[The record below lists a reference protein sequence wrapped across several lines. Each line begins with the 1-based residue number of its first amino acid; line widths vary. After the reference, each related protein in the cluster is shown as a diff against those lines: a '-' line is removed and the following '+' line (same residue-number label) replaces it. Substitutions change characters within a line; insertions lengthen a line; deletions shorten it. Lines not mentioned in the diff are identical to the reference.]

1 MSINFFGK
9 NSQVQNYDYNFNLD
23 LTGFSANDVLP
34 DDSFEAFLDELSG
47 ESVLMQDVGTFPT
60 NTLSVP
66 DRLVPFYNKPLIK
79 SPISQNPISQIPISK
94 KQDVKNF
101 QPPRGFS
108 AQPNNTFELRKLSVL
123 TAKFTLFHLRELNES
138 LLKLKNSAPTGNVK
152 NTISNL
158 NTQVF
163 VMTGVMQNIIRQLSN
178 NQNASVQLQ
187 NQPNQNRNFCVQLA
201 HSNEHADAAIKGMI
215 KLKRMQN
222 IPNISR
228 QLTILILTMQNII
241 STLSGFNKLC

>member
-47 ESVLMQDVGTFPT
+47 ESVLMQDVGTFST

-66 DRLVPFYNKPLIK
+66 DRLVPFYNKPLIN
-79 SPISQNPISQIPISK
+79 NPISQIPISK
-94 KQDVKNF
+94 KQDVKNP
-101 QPPRGFS
+101 QTPRGFS

>member
-9 NSQVQNYDYNFNLD
+9 NSQAQNYDYNFNLD
-23 LTGFSANDVLP
+23 LSNFSANDVFP
-34 DDSFEAFLDELSG
+34 DDSFVAFLDELSG
-47 ESVLMQDVGTFPT
+47 ESVLMQDVGTFST

-66 DRLVPFYNKPLIK
+66 DRLEPFYNKPLIN
-79 SPISQNPISQIPISK
+79 SPIPQIPISK
-94 KQDVKNF
+94 KQDVKNP
-101 QPPRGFS
+101 QIPRGFS

-123 TAKFTLFHLRELNES
+123 TARFTLFHLRQLNES
-138 LLKLKNSAPTGNVK
+138 LLKLKNSAPNGNVK

-163 VMTGVMQNIIRQLSN
+163 VMINVMQNIIRQLSN
-178 NQNASVQLQ
+178 NPNASVQAE
-187 NQPNQNRNFCVQLA
+187 NQANQNRNFCVQLA

-215 KLKRMQN
+215 KLKRMVN

-241 STLSGFNKLC
+241 STLSGFSKFC

>member
-9 NSQVQNYDYNFNLD
+9 NSQAQNYDYNFNLD
-23 LTGFSANDVLP
+23 LSNFSANDVLP
-34 DDSFEAFLDELSG
+34 DDSFVAFLDELSG
-47 ESVLMQDVGTFPT
+47 ESVLMQDVGTFST

-66 DRLVPFYNKPLIK
+66 DRLIPFYNKPLIK

-94 KQDVKNF
+94 KQDVKNP
-101 QPPRGFS
+101 QTPRGFS

-123 TAKFTLFHLRELNES
+123 TARFTLFHLRELNES
-138 LLKLKNSAPTGNVK
+138 LLKLKNSAPNGNVK

>member
-9 NSQVQNYDYNFNLD
+9 NSQAQNYDYNFNLD
-23 LTGFSANDVLP
+23 LSNFSANDVLP
-34 DDSFEAFLDELSG
+34 DDSFVAFLDELSG
-47 ESVLMQDVGTFPT
+47 ESVLMQDVGTFST

-66 DRLVPFYNKPLIK
+66 DRLVPFYNKPLVEGSI
-79 SPISQNPISQIPISK
+79 PQIPISK
-94 KQDVKNF
+94 KQDVKNP
-101 QPPRGFS
+101 QTPRGFS

-123 TAKFTLFHLRELNES
+123 TARFTLFHLRELNES
-138 LLKLKNSAPTGNVK
+138 LLKLKNSAPNGNVK

-163 VMTGVMQNIIRQLSN
+163 VMINVMQNIIRQLSN
-178 NQNASVQLQ
+178 NPNASVQAE
-187 NQPNQNRNFCVQLA
+187 NKPNQNRNFCVQLA

-215 KLKRMQN
+215 KLKRMVN

-241 STLSGFNKLC
+241 STLSGFSKFC

>member
-34 DDSFEAFLDELSG
+34 DDSFVAFLDELSG
-47 ESVLMQDVGTFPT
+47 ESVLMQDVGTFST

-66 DRLVPFYNKPLIK
+66 DRLVPFYNKPLIN
-79 SPISQNPISQIPISK
+79 SPISQISVSK
-94 KQDVKNF
+94 KQDVKNP
-101 QPPRGFS
+101 QTPRGFS

-138 LLKLKNSAPTGNVK
+138 LLKLKNSAPNGNVK

-178 NQNASVQLQ
+178 NPNASVQLQ

-222 IPNISR
+222 ILNISR

-241 STLSGFNKLC
+241 STLSGFNKFC

>member
-9 NSQVQNYDYNFNLD
+9 NSQAQNYDYNFNLD

-34 DDSFEAFLDELSG
+34 DDSFVAFLDELSG

-66 DRLVPFYNKPLIK
+66 DRLVPFYNKPLIN
-79 SPISQNPISQIPISK
+79 NPISQIPVSK

-101 QPPRGFS
+101 QPPRGVS

-123 TAKFTLFHLRELNES
+123 TARFTLFHLRELNES
-138 LLKLKNSAPTGNVK
+138 LLKLKNSAPNGNVK

-178 NQNASVQLQ
+178 NPNASVQFQ

-215 KLKRMQN
+215 KLKRMVN

-241 STLSGFNKLC
+241 STLSGFSKFC

>member
-9 NSQVQNYDYNFNLD
+9 NSQAQNYDYNFNLD

-47 ESVLMQDVGTFPT
+47 ESVLMQDVGTFST

-79 SPISQNPISQIPISK
+79 SPISQNPISK
-94 KQDVKNF
+94 KQDVKNP
-101 QPPRGFS
+101 QTPRGFS

-123 TAKFTLFHLRELNES
+123 TARFTLFHLRELNES

-215 KLKRMQN
+215 KLKRMVN

-241 STLSGFNKLC
+241 STLSGFSKFC

>member
-9 NSQVQNYDYNFNLD
+9 NSQAQNYDYNFNLD

-47 ESVLMQDVGTFPT
+47 ESVLMQDVGTFST

-66 DRLVPFYNKPLIK
+66 DRLIPFYNKPLIK
-79 SPISQNPISQIPISK
+79 SPISQNPISK
-94 KQDVKNF
+94 KQDVKNP
-101 QPPRGFS
+101 QTPRGFS

-123 TAKFTLFHLRELNES
+123 TARFTLFHLRELNES

-215 KLKRMQN
+215 KLKRMVN

-241 STLSGFNKLC
+241 STLSGFSKFC

>member
-66 DRLVPFYNKPLIK
+66 DRLVPFYNKPLIN
-79 SPISQNPISQIPISK
+79 NPISQIPVSK

-178 NQNASVQLQ
+178 NPNASVQFQ

>member
-23 LTGFSANDVLP
+23 LSNFNANDVFP
-34 DDSFEAFLDELSG
+34 DDSFVAFLDELSG
-47 ESVLMQDVGTFPT
+47 ESVLMQDVGTFSA
-60 NTLSVP
+60 NTLSLP
-66 DRLVPFYNKPLIK
+66 DRLVPFYNKPLIN
-79 SPISQNPISQIPISK
+79 SPISQIPISQIPISK
-94 KQDVKNF
+94 KQDVKNP
-101 QPPRGFS
+101 QTPRGFS

-241 STLSGFNKLC
+241 STLSGFSKFC

>member
-34 DDSFEAFLDELSG
+34 DDSFVAFLDELSG

-138 LLKLKNSAPTGNVK
+138 LLKLKNSAPNGNVK

-178 NQNASVQLQ
+178 NPNASVQFQ

>member
-34 DDSFEAFLDELSG
+34 DDSFVAFLDELSG

-66 DRLVPFYNKPLIK
+66 DRLVPFYNKPLIN
-79 SPISQNPISQIPISK
+79 NPISQIPVSK

-178 NQNASVQLQ
+178 NPNASVQFQ

-215 KLKRMQN
+215 KLKRMVN

>member
-9 NSQVQNYDYNFNLD
+9 NSQAQNYDYNFNLD
-23 LTGFSANDVLP
+23 LSNFNANDVLP
-34 DDSFEAFLDELSG
+34 DDSFVAFLDELSG
-47 ESVLMQDVGTFPT
+47 ESVLMQDVGTFST

-66 DRLVPFYNKPLIK
+66 DRLEPFYNKPLVEG
-79 SPISQNPISQIPISK
+79 SISQIPISK
-94 KQDVKNF
+94 KQDVKNS
-101 QPPRGFS
+101 QTPRGFS

-123 TAKFTLFHLRELNES
+123 TARFTLFHLRELNES
-138 LLKLKNSAPTGNVK
+138 LLKLKNSAPNGNVK

-163 VMTGVMQNIIRQLSN
+163 VMINVMQNIIRQLSN
-178 NQNASVQLQ
+178 NPNASVQAE

-215 KLKRMQN
+215 KLKRMVN
-222 IPNISR
+222 ISNISR

-241 STLSGFNKLC
+241 STLSGFSKFC

>member
-9 NSQVQNYDYNFNLD
+9 NSQAQNYDYNFNLD

-34 DDSFEAFLDELSG
+34 DDSFVAFLDELSG

-66 DRLVPFYNKPLIK
+66 DRLVSFYNKPLIK

-94 KQDVKNF
+94 KQDVKNP
-101 QPPRGFS
+101 QTPRGFS

-123 TAKFTLFHLRELNES
+123 TARFTLFHLRELNES

-178 NQNASVQLQ
+178 NPNASVQLQ

-241 STLSGFNKLC
+241 STLSGFNKFC

>member
-34 DDSFEAFLDELSG
+34 DDSFVAFLDELSG

-66 DRLVPFYNKPLIK
+66 DRLVPFYNKPLIN
-79 SPISQNPISQIPISK
+79 NPISQIPVSK

-178 NQNASVQLQ
+178 NPNASVQFQ
-187 NQPNQNRNFCVQLA
+187 NQPNQNRNFCVKLA

-215 KLKRMQN
+215 KLKRMVN

>member
-9 NSQVQNYDYNFNLD
+9 NSQAQNYDYNFNLD
-23 LTGFSANDVLP
+23 LSNFNANDVFP
-34 DDSFEAFLDELSG
+34 DDSFVAFLDELSG
-47 ESVLMQDVGTFPT
+47 ESVLMQDVGTFST

-79 SPISQNPISQIPISK
+79 SPISQNPITPISISK
-94 KQDVKNF
+94 KQDVKNS
-101 QPPRGFS
+101 QTPRGFS

-123 TAKFTLFHLRELNES
+123 TARFTLFHLRELNES
-138 LLKLKNSAPTGNVK
+138 LLKLKNSAPNGNVK

-178 NQNASVQLQ
+178 NPNASVQLQ

-241 STLSGFNKLC
+241 STLSGFSKFC

>member
-9 NSQVQNYDYNFNLD
+9 NSQAQNYDYNFNLD

-47 ESVLMQDVGTFPT
+47 ESVLMQDVETFST

-66 DRLVPFYNKPLIK
+66 DRLEPFYNKPLIK

-94 KQDVKNF
+94 KQDVKNP
-101 QPPRGFS
+101 QTPRGFS

-123 TAKFTLFHLRELNES
+123 TARFTLFHLRELNES

-178 NQNASVQLQ
+178 NPNASVQFQ

-241 STLSGFNKLC
+241 STLSGFSKFC

>member
-9 NSQVQNYDYNFNLD
+9 NSQAQNYDYNFNLD

-34 DDSFEAFLDELSG
+34 DDSFVAFLDELSG
-47 ESVLMQDVGTFPT
+47 ESVLMQDVGTFST

-66 DRLVPFYNKPLIK
+66 DRLVPFYNKPLIN
-79 SPISQNPISQIPISK
+79 SPTSQIPISK
-94 KQDVKNF
+94 KQDVKNP
-101 QPPRGFS
+101 QTPRGFS

-138 LLKLKNSAPTGNVK
+138 LLKLKNSAPNGNVK
-152 NTISNL
+152 NAISNL

-178 NQNASVQLQ
+178 NPNASVQLQ

-241 STLSGFNKLC
+241 STLSGFNKFC

>member
-9 NSQVQNYDYNFNLD
+9 NSQAQNYDYNFNLD

-47 ESVLMQDVGTFPT
+47 ESVLMQDVGTFST

-66 DRLVPFYNKPLIK
+66 DRLVPFYNKPLIN
-79 SPISQNPISQIPISK
+79 SSIPQIPISK
-94 KQDVKNF
+94 KQDVKSP
-101 QPPRGFS
+101 QTQRGFS

-123 TAKFTLFHLRELNES
+123 TARFTLFHLRELNES
-138 LLKLKNSAPTGNVK
+138 LLKLKNSAPNGNVK

-163 VMTGVMQNIIRQLSN
+163 VMINVMQNIIRQLSN
-178 NQNASVQLQ
+178 NPNASVQLQ

-215 KLKRMQN
+215 KLKRMVN

-241 STLSGFNKLC
+241 STLSGFSKFC

>member
-9 NSQVQNYDYNFNLD
+9 NSQAQNYDYNFNLD

-47 ESVLMQDVGTFPT
+47 ESVLMQDVGTFST

-94 KQDVKNF
+94 KQDVKNP
-101 QPPRGFS
+101 QTPRGFS

-123 TAKFTLFHLRELNES
+123 TARFTLFHLRELNES

-215 KLKRMQN
+215 KLKRMVN

>member
-9 NSQVQNYDYNFNLD
+9 NSQAQNYDYNFNLD
-23 LTGFSANDVLP
+23 LSNFSANDVLP
-34 DDSFEAFLDELSG
+34 DDSFVAFLDELSG
-47 ESVLMQDVGTFPT
+47 ESVLMQDVGTFST

-66 DRLVPFYNKPLIK
+66 DRLVPFYNKPLIN
-79 SPISQNPISQIPISK
+79 SSISQIPISK
-94 KQDVKNF
+94 KQDVKNP
-101 QPPRGFS
+101 QTQRGFS

-123 TAKFTLFHLRELNES
+123 TARFTLFHLRELNES
-138 LLKLKNSAPTGNVK
+138 LLKLKNSAPNGNVK

-178 NQNASVQLQ
+178 NPNASVQLQ

-215 KLKRMQN
+215 KLKRMVN

-241 STLSGFNKLC
+241 STLSGFSKFC

>member
-9 NSQVQNYDYNFNLD
+9 NSQAQNYDYNFNLD

-47 ESVLMQDVGTFPT
+47 ESVLMQDVGTFST

-66 DRLVPFYNKPLIK
+66 DRLVPFYNKPLIN
-79 SPISQNPISQIPISK
+79 SPISQIPISK
-94 KQDVKNF
+94 KQDVKNP
-101 QPPRGFS
+101 QTPRGFS

-123 TAKFTLFHLRELNES
+123 TARFTLFHLRELNES

-152 NTISNL
+152 NIISNL

-241 STLSGFNKLC
+241 STLSGFSKFC

>member
-34 DDSFEAFLDELSG
+34 DDSFVAFLDELSG
-47 ESVLMQDVGTFPT
+47 ESVLMQDVGTFST

-66 DRLVPFYNKPLIK
+66 DRLVPFYNKPLIN
-79 SPISQNPISQIPISK
+79 SSISQIPVSK
-94 KQDVKNF
+94 KQDVKNP
-101 QPPRGFS
+101 QTPRGFS

-123 TAKFTLFHLRELNES
+123 TAKFTLFHLRKLNES
-138 LLKLKNSAPTGNVK
+138 LLKLKNSAPNGNVK

-178 NQNASVQLQ
+178 NPNASVQLQ

-241 STLSGFNKLC
+241 STLSGFNKFC

>member
-9 NSQVQNYDYNFNLD
+9 NSQAQNYDYNFNLD

-47 ESVLMQDVGTFPT
+47 ESVLMQDVGTFST

-66 DRLVPFYNKPLIK
+66 DRLVPFYNKPLIN
-79 SPISQNPISQIPISK
+79 SPISQIPISK
-94 KQDVKNF
+94 KQDVKNP
-101 QPPRGFS
+101 QTPRGFS

-123 TAKFTLFHLRELNES
+123 TARFTLFHLMELNES

-152 NTISNL
+152 NIISNL

-215 KLKRMQN
+215 KLKRMVN

-241 STLSGFNKLC
+241 STLSGFSKFC

>member
-9 NSQVQNYDYNFNLD
+9 NSQAQNYDYNFNLD
-23 LTGFSANDVLP
+23 LSNFNANDVLP

-47 ESVLMQDVGTFPT
+47 ESVLMQDVGTFST
-60 NTLSVP
+60 NTLSAP
-66 DRLVPFYNKPLIK
+66 DRLVPFYNKPLIN
-79 SPISQNPISQIPISK
+79 SPISQIPISK
-94 KQDVKNF
+94 KQDVKNP
-101 QPPRGFS
+101 QTPRGFS

-123 TAKFTLFHLRELNES
+123 TARFTLFHLRELNES

-215 KLKRMQN
+215 KLKRMVN

>member
-9 NSQVQNYDYNFNLD
+9 NSQAQNYDYNFNLD

-47 ESVLMQDVGTFPT
+47 ESVLMQDVGTFST

-66 DRLVPFYNKPLIK
+66 DRLVPFYNKPLIN
-79 SPISQNPISQIPISK
+79 NPISQIPVSK

-123 TAKFTLFHLRELNES
+123 TARFTLFHLRELNES

-158 NTQVF
+158 NTQIF

-215 KLKRMQN
+215 KLKRMVN

-241 STLSGFNKLC
+241 STLSGFSKFC

>member
-215 KLKRMQN
+215 KLKRMVN